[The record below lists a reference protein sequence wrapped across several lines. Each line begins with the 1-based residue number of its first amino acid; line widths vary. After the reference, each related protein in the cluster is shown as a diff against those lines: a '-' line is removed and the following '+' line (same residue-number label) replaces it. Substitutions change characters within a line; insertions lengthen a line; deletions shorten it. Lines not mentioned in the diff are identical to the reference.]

1 GGANVSTL
9 AGLNATL
16 QTLSGGKASVDTGN
30 GNISV
35 AALSTSDTIT
45 IGGTASPATF
55 GLASA
60 IALPTAGTRV
70 SIGEDVAGAG
80 FGFPLVGASRTLTG
94 ANVIGPS
101 GTPPAISVDFATNPN
116 NRDQVTFTFKLP
128 DG

>member
-45 IGGTASPATF
+45 IGGTAAPATF

-60 IALPTAGTRV
+60 LALPTAGTRV
-70 SIGEDVAGAG
+70 SVSEDVAGSV
-80 FGFPLVGASRTLTG
+80 FGLKLVGASSTLTG
-94 ANVIGPS
+94 ANVTGPS
-101 GTPPAISVDFATNPN
+101 GTPPAIAVDLSTNPN
-116 NRDQVTFTFKLP
+116 DREQLTFTFNLP
-128 DG
+128 